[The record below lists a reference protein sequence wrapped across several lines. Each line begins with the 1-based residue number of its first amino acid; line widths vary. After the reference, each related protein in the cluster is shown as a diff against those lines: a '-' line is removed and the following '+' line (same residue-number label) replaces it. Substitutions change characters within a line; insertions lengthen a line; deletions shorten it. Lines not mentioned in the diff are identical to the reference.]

1 MCVSTLKDHDLA
13 LHFLF
18 LTVYPHQRLCCVFS
32 LQVERFVLV
41 PCKVLYHLYVLG
53 GERSS
58 TNQGDKL
65 NQMKEK
71 WRKDTGGRGLY
82 GNKHQLIKIKTVG
95 AGCFSS
101 VNCPSWS
108 RAMWRGSA
116 NLWCDGF
123 RGVLQQ
129 TDSVWLFVKKKIW
142 NVTSFNTL
150 LRCQIRLVLNGCFT
164 MRGCSSKL
172 HTNTVFYP
180 LNAPSHMGWQQ
191 ECIAGNERPTVTTP
205 LSLSFSLLT
214 VQHCSASLHMPRQ
227 TGREPQ
233 QVWAHEKYYQ
243 PASQTLCTKAVF
255 AHGTESLVLQ
265 KCKWT
270 PCRRFWNLKNAPP
283 DTSAVTWVEPVTL
296 SWQGF
301 LLSQGHSASHK
312 LLCAEWTQLVPL

>member
-1 MCVSTLKDHDLA
+1 M
-13 LHFLF
+13 
-18 LTVYPHQRLCCVFS
+18 QREAAPIRGQIQPDENKS
-32 LQVERFVLV
+32 DPR
-41 PCKVLYHLYVLG
+41 
-53 GERSS
+53 
-58 TNQGDKL
+58 
-65 NQMKEK
+65 
-71 WRKDTGGRGLY
+71 RKDTGGRGLW

-95 AGCFSS
+95 SGCFSS
-101 VNCPSWS
+101 VNCLSWS
-108 RAMWRGSA
+108 RAMWRGTA

-129 TDSVWLFVKKKIW
+129 TDSVWLFDKKKIW
-142 NVTSFNTL
+142 NVTSFKTL
-150 LRCQIRLVLNGCFT
+150 LCRQIRLVLNGCFT

-180 LNAPSHMGWQQ
+180 LNAPSHTGWQQ
-191 ECIAGNERPTVTTP
+191 ECIAGNERPTVRTP

-270 PCRRFWNLKNAPP
+270 PSRRFWNLKNAPMRTHRLLQESNLWRSL
-283 DTSAVTWVEPVTL
+283 DRAFFCLKVTL
-296 SWQGF
+296 PPTNCCVQNEHSWCSFNVQYYTTS
-301 LLSQGHSASHK
+301 L
-312 LLCAEWTQLVPL
+312 